1 MLHIAKELN
10 LSRNDVNQL
19 YTAFLQLY
27 PDERGQ
33 VNLKMMLAK
42 WDFELTPVLCSL
54 FELFDSNVVDFKTGF
69 ENWMLA
75 TWNILTL
82 IDEKRIVEY
91 IYSMLHLGSDKDI
104 TKEELQYVFKCIWGE
119 RIWDTSPTVQKSVYS
134 VKFDSSKMG
143 KGKLQIFPFYLRAT
157 NYYKVLFII
166 FYFLSI

>member
-1 MLHIAKELN
+1 MLHVAKDLN
-10 LSRNDVNQL
+10 LSKKVVNQL

-33 VNLKMMLAK
+33 VDLKMMLVQ

-82 IDEKRIVEY
+82 ADEKRILEY

-104 TKEELQYVFKCIWGE
+104 TKEELHYVFRCIWGE
-119 RIWDTSPTVQKSVYS
+119 KIWDSSPTVQKSVS
-134 VKFDSSKMG
+134 RVKFDSSKMA
-143 KGKLQIFPFYLRAT
+143 KG
-157 NYYKVLFII
+157 N
-166 FYFLSI
+166 